1 MIIKKEY
8 NIGDDVWIYG
18 ISITNNNKIT
28 KGKVISTLDLSA
40 QGYIDKQYVIA
51 IPTEIEPLL
60 ELRTWHNISQ
70 DEKGPVGMF
79 REINNDLTPTFKKIV
94 QLGVNT
100 VEDNLDDEE
109 DPTPDEIL
117 QALEKSTQGLTHKP
131 LYIKDHTKP
140 KRKYYNKRKNH
151 ASTK

>member
-1 MIIKKEY
+1 MLIKKEY
-8 NIGDDVWIYG
+8 NVGDDVWIYG

-28 KGKVISTLDLSA
+28 KGTVIYTLDLSA
-40 QGYIDKQYVIA
+40 KGYTDIQYVIS

-79 REINNDLTPTFKKIV
+79 REINNDLTPTFKKII

-100 VEDNLDDEE
+100 VDTIDEE
-109 DPTPDEIL
+109 DPTPDEIM
-117 QALEKSTQGLTHKP
+117 QALEKSTEGLTHKP
-131 LYIKDHTKP
+131 LYIKDNTKP
-140 KRKYYNKRKNH
+140 KRKFYNKRKNH